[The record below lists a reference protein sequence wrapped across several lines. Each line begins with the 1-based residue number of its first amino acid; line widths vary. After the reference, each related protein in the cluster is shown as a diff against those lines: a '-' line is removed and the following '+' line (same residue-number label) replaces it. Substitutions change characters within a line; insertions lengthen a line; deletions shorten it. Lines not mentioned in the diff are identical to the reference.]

1 MPDPVTGAIVG
12 GTQLVGGMLSGREAR
27 KGAESAANVQKA
39 GQQAGLEAL
48 RADLAQYNQI
58 GLQSS
63 PLLMQNVFG
72 LGAPTNAADMD
83 AARARMAAIDSEI
96 AGLPASGS
104 KGIWG
109 NVAAKVAPNPRLA
122 QLQQERASLES
133 RLTPQ
138 YAQPEQYKELTA
150 NQLLNDPFF
159 NALSQQQGNSLLQER
174 AALGLG
180 SSGGTMDAM
189 NRNLLLLGNDFRQQH
204 LQNALTQNQTRFNQ
218 LMGMTQLGQ
227 NSAAQTGTAGYNAGI
242 NMGQL
247 NSVSPLA
254 RAQERSN
261 MFGQLGNL
269 AGMGAMAYGQGMFS
283 SPQLGSGAAIGDY
296 TGSQFSNWVGR
307 Q

>member
-1 MPDPVTGAIVG
+1 MPDMITGAIVG
-12 GTQLVGGMLSGREAR
+12 GTQLLGGVLGGREAR
-27 KGAESAANVQKA
+27 RGAESAANAQRA
-39 GQQAGLEAL
+39 GQSEAL
-48 RADLAQYNQI
+48 AAIRGDLAPYNQI

-72 LGAPTNAADMD
+72 IGSPTNTTDME
-83 AARARMAAIDSEI
+83 AARARMAAIDAELTQI
-96 AGLPASGS
+96 HGKPRGFVGELARRAT
-104 KGIWG
+104 
-109 NVAAKVAPNPRLA
+109 PNPRIA
-122 QLQQERASLES
+122 ELQQERAGLQS
-133 RLTPQ
+133 RLNPQ
-138 YAQPEQYKELTA
+138 YAPPEQYRELTA

-159 NALSQQQGNSLLQER
+159 NALSRQQENSLLQER

-218 LMGMTQLGQ
+218 LMGMSQLGQ
-227 NSAAQTGTAGYNAGI
+227 NSAAQTGAAGYNAGI

-261 MFGQLGNL
+261 MFGNIGNL
-269 AGMGAMAYGQGMFS
+269 VGMGAMAYGQGMFN
-283 SPQLGSGAAIGDY
+283 SPPVGSGAAIPDY
-296 TGSQFSNWVGR
+296 TGSQFSNWVG
-307 Q
+307 QQ